1 MTPRRDGLDRA
12 VRERRERRERGHRG
26 GERSLAKSLA
36 IAGALGWTIVLPA
49 LAGVAAGRWLDRELQ
64 SGIVF
69 TAALLFAGIAI
80 GCTLAWRRVRT

>member
-12 VRERRERRERGHRG
+12 ACERRERRERGRRD
-26 GERSLAKSLA
+26 GERSLARSLA

-49 LAGVAAGRWLDRELQ
+49 LAGVAAGRWLDRELD

-69 TAALLFAGIAI
+69 TAALLFAGIAL
-80 GCTLAWRRVRT
+80 GCALAWRRLRA

>member
-12 VRERRERRERGHRG
+12 ARERRERRERGHRD
-26 GERSLAKSLA
+26 RSLAKSLA

-49 LAGVAAGRWLDRELQ
+49 LAGVAAGRWLDRELH

-69 TAALLFAGIAI
+69 TAALLFAGIAL
-80 GCTLAWRRVRT
+80 GCALAWRRVRA

>member
-12 VRERRERRERGHRG
+12 VRERRDRRERGRRD
-26 GERSLAKSLA
+26 RSLAKSLA

-49 LAGVAAGRWLDRELQ
+49 LAGVAAGRWLDRELH

-69 TAALLFAGIAI
+69 TAALLFAGIAL
-80 GCTLAWRRVRT
+80 GCALAWRRVRA